1 MMTLDT
7 NVLSEL
13 MRKVPEKR
21 VVDWLSLQPQAQ
33 LVITAITASEILYGI
48 AKLAQGKRQMALRAA
63 FTAMLDEDFQGRV
76 IPFDHAAAIRYA
88 DVVSTRER
96 IGRPIH
102 MADAQIA
109 AICLAHGSAL
119 VTRNTKDFSGI
130 GLSVLN
136 PWST

>member
-109 AICLAHGSAL
+109 AICLAHDSAL